1 MNIVSF
7 LVGLGAGVTATI
19 VLELLAL
26 DALLAPVRGL
36 VAGLLSL
43 LGDI

>member
-19 VLELLAL
+19 LLEMLAL
-26 DALLAPVRGL
+26 EAILEPVRGL
-36 VAGLLSL
+36 VAGLLGL
-43 LGDI
+43 LGEI